1 MAEIKK
7 VTDLRFAASY
17 LDEKFQQYL
26 AYEDAGMLGIGGKA
40 YKLTMLPSDSDQCT
54 KECKLLKLET
64 NFLLI
69 IFSLI
74 TVNSV
79 SK

>member
-1 MAEIKK
+1 MKKDDSKLAEIKK

-40 YKLTMLPSDSDQCT
+40 YKLTML
-54 KECKLLKLET
+54 
-64 NFLLI
+64 F
-69 IFSLI
+69 FR
-74 TVNSV
+74 
-79 SK
+79 